1 MVGSFLNP
9 WRAFVQKL
17 LVLSYDDA
25 QEIREN
31 ILLKEQL
38 SSHTKDKT
46 EPSMDQAEGE
56 QLLHSRVDYMCT

>member
-1 MVGSFLNP
+1 
-9 WRAFVQKL
+9 VQKL